1 MFDGDH
7 LYWHGIIQLL
17 IDYNW
22 KKLTGD
28 QKKILAARYE
38 EFTSPSNFIKPAVTF
53 GTKSFAVGWTMTQ
66 WKHVALV
73 CFKVFEG
80 LLNNA
85 SYTLLVETYLFI
97 VKLFSGQFSV
107 DDIPSLQ
114 KKNDGLISKLEKA
127 MHETT
132 SHLDRPNGH
141 AMVCMLQHTL
151 PAIVSIRLAN
161 CSPFEAHHKFSK
173 QLQRGVSSTHAG
185 DVALNQYNAK
195 ETFQVIHTAF
205 FFPIVCAHA
214 RGSHM
219 HGYVIHIPHAYTI
232 YTHRW

>member
-1 MFDGDH
+1 
-7 LYWHGIIQLL
+7 
-17 IDYNW
+17 
-22 KKLTGD
+22 
-28 QKKILAARYE
+28 
-38 EFTSPSNFIKPAVTF
+38 
-53 GTKSFAVGWTMTQ
+53 
-66 WKHVALV
+66 V

-80 LLNNA
+80 LLA
-85 SYTLLVETYLFI
+85 IETYTLLVDTYLFI

-107 DDIPSLQ
+107 DAIPSLHAE
-114 KKNDGLISKLEKA
+114 NDALMDKLEKA
-127 MHETT
+127 MDETK

-151 PAIVSIRLAN
+151 RAIVSIRLAN
-161 CSPFEAHHKFSK
+161 CSAFEAHHKFSK
-173 QLQRGVSSTHAG
+173 QLQRGVNSKHAG
-185 DVALNQYNAK
+185 NVALNQYNAK